1 MSEHKLA
8 TRSCHIEMQLATSEL
23 LQGEIFLQLVGAH
36 SFGGQRLD
44 ELLNSEDCFL
54 PLRND
59 GEVTLVNLRQV
70 ASISIPD
77 DKEKNSMMR
86 LGERHLVSVRT
97 SVGAPFEAEV
107 YVNLPSN
114 RTRVKDFLNQKL
126 RFLPFF
132 TGDQVVYLNFRYILQ
147 VKD

>member
-1 MSEHKLA
+1 MGEQKLA
-8 TRSCHIEMQLATSEL
+8 TRSCQIEMQLATGEM

-36 SFGGQRLD
+36 GLDGQRLD

-54 PLRND
+54 PIRNE
-59 GEVTLVNLRQV
+59 GGVTLVNLRQV

-77 DKEKNSMMR
+77 DQENNSMMK
-86 LGERHLVSVRT
+86 LGERHLVSVKT

-132 TGDQVVYLNFRYILQ
+132 AGDQVVYLNFRYILQ